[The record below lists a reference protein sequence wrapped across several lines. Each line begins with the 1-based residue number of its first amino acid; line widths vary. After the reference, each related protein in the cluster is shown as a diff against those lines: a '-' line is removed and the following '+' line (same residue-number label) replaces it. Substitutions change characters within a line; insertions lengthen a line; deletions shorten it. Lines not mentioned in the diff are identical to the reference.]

1 MSESL
6 KIAFYTDTFL
16 PAVDGVVTSIL
27 TFKEELEKRGH
38 TVHLFA
44 SGNSATKNLSHKYK
58 NVHVVRGIRFKK
70 YPQYNLALFPYL
82 TSMRDSR
89 HMDII
94 HAHTPFMMGSAALLA
109 AKVNKTPIVGSFHT
123 LFTNSSVIKEYTSS
137 NRLAQRL
144 AKKYAWSYARWFYN
158 NMDGVIAPSNAVA
171 ALLERKGMANV
182 HTIPNSID
190 LKRFDSSTGPGK
202 LRKELAGGH
211 GNVVL
216 YVGRIS
222 REKKLEVAIKA
233 AQKLK
238 KRNGPAF
245 VFIGTGP
252 ALDYYKGMAS
262 RLRLDDTVKFLGFV
276 DNKMLPKYYAAG
288 DLLCMPST
296 FETQGIVALEAM
308 AMGKP
313 VVGAD
318 YLALKEL
325 ISNGRNGEKFRPGD
339 WNGCARKIEKVIN
352 NIDSYNEMI
361 KTAKQFSTGKVTT
374 DLLDFYRGVMAN
386 SS

>member
-27 TFKEELEKRGH
+27 TFKEELESRGH
-38 TVHLFA
+38 TVYLFA
-44 SGNSATKNLSHKYK
+44 SGNSVTKNLSHKYK
-58 NVHVVRGIRFKK
+58 NVHVVRGIRFRK

-82 TSMRDSR
+82 TSMRNSR
-89 HMDII
+89 NMDII
-94 HAHTPFMMGSAALLA
+94 HAHTPFMMGSAAFLA

-123 LFTNSSVIKEYTSS
+123 LFTNSSVIREYTSS
-137 NRLAQRL
+137 NRLAQKL

-158 NMDGVIAPSNAVA
+158 NMDGVIAPSNSIAS
-171 ALLERKGMANV
+171 LLKGKGIANV

-190 LKRFDSSTGPGK
+190 LERFNSSVTSKG
-202 LRKELAGGH
+202 LRKELAGDH
-211 GNVVL
+211 GRVVL

-233 AQKLK
+233 AQRLK
-238 KRNGPAF
+238 RRGGPAF

-252 ALDYYKGMAS
+252 ALDYYKNMVS
-262 RLRLDDTVKFLGFV
+262 RLGLDDTVKFLGFV
-276 DNKMLPKYYAAG
+276 ENKMLPKYYAAG

-325 ISNGRNGEKFRPGD
+325 ISNGRNGEKFKPGD

-352 NIDSYNEMI
+352 NIDSYNETTD
-361 KTAKQFSTGKVTT
+361 TARRFSNSRVTT
-374 DLLDFYRGVMAN
+374 QLLDFYKEVID